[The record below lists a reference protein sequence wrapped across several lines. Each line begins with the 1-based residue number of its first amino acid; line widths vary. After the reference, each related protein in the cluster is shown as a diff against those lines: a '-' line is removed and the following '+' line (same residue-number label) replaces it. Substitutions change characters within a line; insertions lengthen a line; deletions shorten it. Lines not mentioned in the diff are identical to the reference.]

1 MVIFR
6 PCLLKSAALMYGIQL
21 HSETC
26 LSWDAFSIINNSARK
41 KKNELNWENSV
52 IKMSLIS
59 YNHLLMPTKFSQVLH
74 FDAPNIFQYTLIHLF
89 AHLDVHNS

>member
-1 MVIFR
+1 MHFQ
-6 PCLLKSAALMYGIQL
+6 LLI
-21 HSETC
+21 T
-26 LSWDAFSIINNSARK
+26 ARAK

-89 AHLDVHNS
+89 AHLDLHNS